1 MIVLLTGAS
10 QAQDVHFSQY
20 YLSPLSLNPANT
32 GNYSGDWRL
41 MANYRSQWKDIQ
53 SAYKTVS
60 LGGDMNFYPK
70 NQQVS
75 GGLYYINDKSG
86 GNLIVNKIYASGAV
100 HKKINGYNISL
111 GIQPGMVFKRIDFNA
126 HTFPDQFNWNKGQF
140 DNSTLANNEPNQ
152 GQKTMYFDLNTGLVL
167 SKRFNK
173 LEPGIGFSL
182 FHITRPRE
190 SFYATSNR
198 LTVRKVYN
206 IDLKYYISDKVT
218 INPYAMLDATTKASD
233 WVSGINVEY
242 LLSRTPFFANAVFAG
257 FMWRDGLGTTSDA
270 GIATVGFK
278 YKNYTFGMSY
288 DINVSRLHTA
298 TDYKGAMEFALIY
311 TAKNTRII
319 KKQIPCDR
327 Y

>member
-1 MIVLLTGAS
+1 
-10 QAQDVHFSQY
+10 
-20 YLSPLSLNPANT
+20 
-32 GNYSGDWRL
+32 
-41 MANYRSQWKDIQ
+41 
-53 SAYKTVS
+53 
-60 LGGDMNFYPK
+60 
-70 NQQVS
+70 
-75 GGLYYINDKSG
+75 
-86 GNLIVNKIYASGAV
+86 
-100 HKKINGYNISL
+100 
-111 GIQPGMVFKRIDFNA
+111 
-126 HTFPDQFNWNKGQF
+126 
-140 DNSTLANNEPNQ
+140 
-152 GQKTMYFDLNTGLVL
+152 
-167 SKRFNK
+167 
-173 LEPGIGFSL
+173 IGFSL